1 MINFMRSFFLAF
13 LLCLIL
19 LPEAFSQHRNR
30 TSSEIYHELLKLK
43 ETKRVLYVAAHP
55 DDENT
60 RLISFL
66 ANEKHAQVAY
76 LSLTRGDGGQNL
88 IGKELGLELGM
99 IRTQELLQA
108 RKVDGGRQFFTRAID
123 FGFSKNPDET
133 FNNWDKETILSD
145 VVWVIRNYR
154 PDIIITRFNTDAGGT
169 HGHHTSSA
177 ILAGEAFKI
186 AGDSTKFPEQLIHTS
201 TWQPKRI
208 FWNAYNWGGDY
219 EPEENRVY
227 HTYPVGDYN
236 YLLGRSYSQIA
247 AESRTMHKSQGFGAT
262 AQIGAGKDHLQLV
275 DGPKF
280 SDDPFEN
287 VSSRW
292 DAIKG
297 GNEIDSLI
305 SQVLEKFDFFNLD
318 ANLKGLLDLKRKLQ
332 LAEGKENWLTEK
344 RQALDEIIFDVLGIT
359 AEFNA
364 DEELSFPGKEI
375 KSTLV
380 FNSPSKAGIKLE
392 SYTILDKKLDIS
404 AKVNEN
410 NPFKKEI
417 KITLPLEY
425 PVSQPYWLEEEILDN
440 VFSISN
446 QQSVGQPFNKAS
458 LSGLLAFELEGQNF
472 QYELPLM
479 YKFNDQVDGETKQP
493 FTITPEVVVHV
504 STKNIFL
511 KKGEETRIEI
521 EVGFF
526 DEVKNG
532 TLTLEGL
539 RPQQYKVLH
548 NRTDEV
554 KKKKMFTIAI
564 GELAAGVEK
573 QEVVAKYTV
582 EDGRSFD
589 QDIIRIKYKHIPNLT
604 YFPKS
609 KFNVLDLNL
618 QLSEQH
624 IGYIPGAGDDIPE
637 VLGQM
642 GYRVSMLE
650 NGSLTS
656 NNLKQYSTIITG
668 IRAFNVNENL
678 ANNMDQLM
686 DYVKEGGNMIVQY
699 NTSSPLLTS
708 QLGPFPLKLSRDRV
722 SVEEA
727 PVKFDNESRIMTYP
741 NRISEHDF
749 ENWVQERGL
758 YFVGEWDAKYNTPFT
773 MNDPGESPK
782 KGSLIYTDYG
792 LGTFAYSGISW
803 FRLLPAGVP
812 GAIKIFV
819 NLIEQAQDGQD

>member
-1 MINFMRSFFLAF
+1 MRTSVLAI
-13 LLCLIL
+13 LLCLIF
-19 LPEAFSQHRNR
+19 LPKSYSQHRNR

-60 RLISFL
+60 RLISYL
-66 ANEKHAQVAY
+66 ANEKHAQIAY

-145 VVWVIRNYR
+145 VVWVIRNYK
-154 PDIIITRFNTDAGGT
+154 PDIIITRFNTEPGGT

-186 AGDSTKFPEQLIHTS
+186 AGDSTKFPEQLLHTS
-201 TWQPKRI
+201 AWQPKRI
-208 FWNAYNWGGDY
+208 FWNAYNWGGEY
-219 EPEENRVY
+219 EPDGDKKY
-227 HTYPVGDYN
+227 HTFPVGDYN
-236 YLLGRSYSQIA
+236 SVLGRTYSQIA
-247 AESRTMHKSQGFGAT
+247 AASRTMHKSQGFGAT
-262 AQIGAGKDHLQLV
+262 AQIGAGTDYIQLV

-280 SDDPFEN
+280 TNDPFETVKN
-287 VSSRW
+287 RW
-292 DAIKG
+292 EGIPNGQIMESKISEAIDAFDFVNLGANLENLLEIRRSLNLET
-297 GNEIDSLI
+297 GNEDWLI
-305 SQVLEKFDFFNLD
+305 E
-318 ANLKGLLDLKRKLQ
+318 KRK
-332 LAEGKENWLTEK
+332 AI
-344 RQALDEIIFDVLGIT
+344 DEIIFDILGLT

-380 FNSPSKAGIKLE
+380 FNSPSNTDIRLQ
-392 SYTILDKKLDIS
+392 SYTILDKKLELEES
-404 AKVNEN
+404 VEKNK
-410 NPFKKEI
+410 PFKKDI

-446 QQSVGQPFNKAS
+446 QKSIGQAFNKPS
-458 LSGLLAFELEGQNF
+458 LSGLLAFELQGQHF

-504 STKNIFL
+504 GAKNVFL
-511 KKGEETRIEI
+511 KKGKETQVEVEI
-521 EVGFF
+521 GFF
-526 DEVKNG
+526 EDVISGK
-532 TLTLEGL
+532 LTLDGL
-539 RPQQYKVLH
+539 NPGQYKILH

-554 KKKKMFTIAI
+554 KKKKFFSIAI
-564 GELAAGVEK
+564 GELPTGTEK
-573 QEVVAKYTV
+573 LDVVAKYTL
-582 EDGRSFD
+582 EDGREFD

-609 KFNVLDLNL
+609 RFNILNLNL
-618 QLSEQH
+618 QLSDQH

-637 VLGQM
+637 VLQQM
-642 GYRVSMLE
+642 GYQVTLLD

-678 ANNMDQLM
+678 ANNMDQLLS
-686 DYVKEGGNMIVQY
+686 YVKDGGNMIVQY
-699 NTSSPLLTS
+699 NTSSPLLTN
-708 QLGPFPLKLSRDRV
+708 QLGPYPIKLSRDRV

-727 PVKFDNESRIMTYP
+727 PVKFDGDSRILTYP
-741 NRISEHDF
+741 HRISESDF

-758 YFVGEWDAKYNTPFT
+758 YFAGEWDSKYQTPFT

-782 KGSLIYTDYG
+782 KGSLLYTDHG
-792 LGTFAYSGISW
+792 NGTFAYSGISW

-812 GAIKIFV
+812 GAIKLFV
-819 NLIEQAQDGQD
+819 NLIEQTQDGQD